1 MHTTLRSIARPLVVV
16 KRKIEEVKNILASVI
31 AMAGVPKKGL
41 RREYNRNQTDCL
53 SVRVNPIRVCY
64 NDYLAVLGLLVLG
77 CQPQIGVDTGPP
89 TPSIGNVAA
98 LTHEVSL
105 TLSGTKSDRS
115 SIFINGVELV
125 ARDSLLTWNAV
136 VDLPVEGTNMFELKA
151 LDDRGQL
158 SDPLLVPIV
167 RDTTPPSPPTVNPST
182 SPAATNP
189 VMLSGTK
196 EAGALVR
203 LDGRRIVP
211 ASSSTTWTYQ
221 ATLAVGPNDLQLT
234 AVDAAGNESNP
245 TTVSVTLTTA
255 CPSPRPVFPLD
266 REALVW
272 GAAFRWQA
280 PSTAPS
286 DGYRFEL
293 SASPAFDVMVDTVA
307 LAGTVYS
314 PNTPTPPRGGYF
326 WRVGGIEGSCV
337 SYGLTRMVRI
347 GSTSGDIDG
356 DGFAD
361 IVVGATGD
369 DSRDENAGA
378 ANVYRGG
385 ASPDVQPAVVFI
397 GEHRRDAF
405 GNRAAK
411 VGDVDG
417 DGYVDVLVGSYL
429 FDVDE
434 NHQDDTGRA
443 YLFWGG
449 PTPATEPGVVFTGEG
464 PKANFGLWVAGVG
477 DVNGDGYPDLA
488 VGAPGTKV
496 TATCGGTSAVLPAVG
511 RVYVYFGG
519 PRATVDAK
527 ADAVLTGETTLSP
540 GNPMST
546 CRQGDQFG
554 ARLAGAGDV
563 NGDGF
568 GDILVGA
575 YRYDLGVNPS
585 DPTVGVDAG
594 RAYLFYG
601 GPWLVGLG
609 ANQADVIFTGSATDG
624 WFGAAVA
631 GAGDTNGDGFADF
644 LIGAPLEDKSNGT
657 SIDAGTVSWYLGG
670 PNLAP
675 LDPTKFKTLEG
686 FNPGDNFG
694 VSVASAGDVDRDG
707 FADLVVGAFLEDGFV
722 AGVGAVPDAGSARL
736 FRGDLSPSG
745 AVAATYTGET
755 VSEKDQFGWAVAGAG
770 DVNGDGKGDLIV
782 GTDHND
788 AGGGDAGRAYLFLGA
803 DPPPSKN
810 AGGAD
815 RLLTGR
821 RNGDGLGI
829 SVD

>member
-1 MHTTLRSIARPLVVV
+1 
-16 KRKIEEVKNILASVI
+16 
-31 AMAGVPKKGL
+31 
-41 RREYNRNQTDCL
+41 
-53 SVRVNPIRVCY
+53 
-64 NDYLAVLGLLVLG
+64 
-77 CQPQIGVDTGPP
+77 
-89 TPSIGNVAA
+89 
-98 LTHEVSL
+98 
-105 TLSGTKSDRS
+105 
-115 SIFINGVELV
+115 
-125 ARDSLLTWNAV
+125 
-136 VDLPVEGTNMFELKA
+136 
-151 LDDRGQL
+151 
-158 SDPLLVPIV
+158 
-167 RDTTPPSPPTVNPST
+167 
-182 SPAATNP
+182 
-189 VMLSGTK
+189 
-196 EAGALVR
+196 
-203 LDGRRIVP
+203 
-211 ASSSTTWTYQ
+211 
-221 ATLAVGPNDLQLT
+221 
-234 AVDAAGNESNP
+234 
-245 TTVSVTLTTA
+245 
-255 CPSPRPVFPLD
+255 
-266 REALVW
+266 
-272 GAAFRWQA
+272 
-280 PSTAPS
+280 
-286 DGYRFEL
+286 
-293 SASPAFDVMVDTVA
+293 
-307 LAGTVYS
+307 
-314 PNTPTPPRGGYF
+314 
-326 WRVGGIEGSCV
+326 
-337 SYGLTRMVRI
+337 
-347 GSTSGDIDG
+347 
-356 DGFAD
+356 
-361 IVVGATGD
+361 
-369 DSRDENAGA
+369 
-378 ANVYRGG
+378 
-385 ASPDVQPAVVFI
+385 
-397 GEHRRDAF
+397 
-405 GNRAAK
+405 
-411 VGDVDG
+411 
-417 DGYVDVLVGSYL
+417 
-429 FDVDE
+429 
-434 NHQDDTGRA
+434 
-443 YLFWGG
+443 
-449 PTPATEPGVVFTGEG
+449 
-464 PKANFGLWVAGVG
+464 
-477 DVNGDGYPDLA
+477 
-488 VGAPGTKV
+488 
-496 TATCGGTSAVLPAVG
+496 
-511 RVYVYFGG
+511 
-519 PRATVDAK
+519 
-527 ADAVLTGETTLSP
+527 
-540 GNPMST
+540 MST